1 MTSAR
6 SRRDTLWAVVVEVAL
21 LASAALDSLLEIT
34 DADGGWPWVFAGVAM
49 LGLLLRRRHPGVG
62 FLLTVP
68 ALVTSYALIATLVA
82 LYTLARRSSDRTVVI
97 TAAVVTAV
105 GSAIKVPVQPELL
118 ADRQTLLDLVYGI
131 LSGAGPAAL
140 GQLVQAQ
147 ASLRDRLRE
156 LADSYDV
163 EQELREQQTLERER
177 NRLAREMH
185 DVVSHQV
192 SLIAVQAGA
201 LQVGAADQD
210 ARDAARTVRGLAV
223 STLEE
228 LRHMVAV
235 LRTPGGD
242 RQPLQ
247 PQPGL
252 DGLEALVAA
261 SGVDAILER
270 DPDIDLDQHAQRAVY
285 RTVQEGL
292 TNVRKHAPGSR
303 VVVRIVREAGRVEV
317 TVHNDR
323 PTERPLGLPG
333 SRQGLIGL
341 RERAELAGGE
351 FDAGPDDDGGFR
363 VVLRLPAPR
372 RP

>member
-1 MTSAR
+1 
-6 SRRDTLWAVVVEVAL
+6 
-21 LASAALDSLLEIT
+21 
-34 DADGGWPWVFAGVAM
+34 M

-82 LYTLARRSSDRTVVI
+82 LYTLARRTPARAVVI
-97 TAAVVTAV
+97 TAAVVTTV
-105 GSAIKVPVQPELL
+105 GSVIKVPVQPDLL
-118 ADRQTLLDLVYGI
+118 ADRQTLLDLVYGV

-156 LADSYDV
+156 LADSYEV
-163 EQELREQQTLERER
+163 EQGLREQQTLERER

-201 LQVGAADQD
+201 LQVGAAEQTV
-210 ARDAARTVRGLAV
+210 RDAARTVRGLAV

-235 LRTPGGD
+235 LRTPGAD

-247 PQPGL
+247 PQPQPGL
-252 DGLEALVAA
+252 DDLDALVAA
-261 SGVDAILER
+261 SGVDATLER
-270 DPDIDLDQHAQRAVY
+270 DPGIDLEQHAQRAVY

-292 TNVRKHAPGSR
+292 TNVRKHAPGSQ
-303 VVVRIVREAGRVEV
+303 VLVRIARAGGRVEV
-317 TVHNDR
+317 TVHNGR
-323 PTERPLGLPG
+323 PTGRPLGLPG

-363 VVLRLPAPR
+363 LVLRLPAPR
-372 RP
+372 LP